1 MPCGRYME
9 QEVCDWCFDELS
21 AESMA
26 TSRDL
31 ALCDL
36 DCCACDRCL
45 RVSAFL
51 TAPNGWTGAQ
61 DQLADGP
68 PVELLRH
75 GGTPTDRVG
84 PGSLKEALGL
94 LAFRPAPQS
103 DLRGGAF
110 GPARSSRLQRE

>member
-1 MPCGRYME
+1 MPSGRYMQ
-9 QEVCDWCFDELS
+9 QEFCDWCFDELS

-26 TSRDL
+26 TSRAL
-31 ALCDL
+31 GLCDL

-68 PVELLRH
+68 PLELLRH
-75 GGTPTDRVG
+75 GGTRTDRT
-84 PGSLKEALGL
+84 
-94 LAFRPAPQS
+94 
-103 DLRGGAF
+103 
-110 GPARSSRLQRE
+110 